1 MKKLFYAFLF
11 AATAILGGCNPIEEE
26 SKPLPE
32 GFDNTSL
39 EMNYCEVN
47 ARGNNN
53 YVIYLETQ
61 TAGETSRRIVFN
73 ITAEEVSNGVPVG
86 TFSVADGTV
95 AEGTFT
101 NILAGS
107 YYLRLTDATVLTLIE
122 DATLTIAQKEEGG
135 YTFEAKIAGNYN
147 LMEEVEEDQ
156 EQKKFV
162 NVDCKYEGA
171 PVLSGLTNGQYT
183 EFDSYVCVVSY
194 DEFKSGNKTYAQWD
208 FMNLSLNYYYYMA
221 TGKLYNN
228 DLATYPIGAATYTII
243 TVADAERGERIL
255 PQGTFPF
262 DAYNFGALNTALEA
276 EVEYIDPVTG
286 EEYADN
292 VYDGSVAIKA
302 LGGGQYSIT
311 TTAFCQ
317 HGAFKTTA
325 EQVLLID
332 YTQVELSIP
341 EGAIFLD
348 WQENT
353 AGNRW
358 VMTTIDPNNE
368 LLVEMHIYGKNAT
381 ADGLASGVYK
391 VSNSTNLESLDAGYE
406 GVILM
411 GDVDA
416 SGYNITGSNI
426 YNYDGEIVALIQEGE
441 VTITNNNA
449 GGYAVEF
456 NFEDQDD
463 VYYYG
468 GGSSSSVTISYPSEY
483 NVTQAQAMFVG
494 AGGWFIDLT
503 DTTKSGGLTLRV
515 LIIDDEDITFADGLP
530 IGRYRFDSNAAPGTV
545 LAGYMDNSG
554 AYYSMLISAD
564 GKSLYALLVDG
575 TVSISANGSDY
586 TVEIDCSDESG
597 NIHRGSYTGAIQ
609 LVNMYDE
616 EATAAPM
623 KAQSVTEWSNFNKKA
638 ISLGAHL
645 NKENALKTYARKAE
659 LK

>member
-47 ARGNNN
+47 ARGENN

-73 ITAEEVSNGVPVG
+73 ITAEEVADGVPVG

-95 AEGTFT
+95 AAGTFT
-101 NILAGS
+101 NVLAGS
-107 YYLRLTDATVLTLIE
+107 YYLRLTDSNILTLIE

-147 LMEEVEEDQ
+147 LLEEVEEDQ

-162 NVDCKYEGA
+162 NVECKFEGA
-171 PVLSGLTNGQYT
+171 PVLSGMQNGQFK
-183 EFDSYVCVVSY
+183 EVAGVCLIAY
-194 DEFKSGNKTYAQWD
+194 DEFKEGKNLYAQWT
-208 FMNLSLNYYYYMA
+208 FEHYSINYYTYLTTKQFYS
-221 TGKLYNN
+221 T
-228 DLATYPIGAATYTII
+228 DFVTYPL
-243 TVADAERGERIL
+243 TVTSWIMLTKADGSRGERIL
-255 PQGTFPF
+255 PQGNFPI
-262 DAYNFGALNTALEA
+262 DAYSFGYENTAFLAMYE
-276 EVEYIDPVTG
+276 EIDPSTG
-286 EEYADN
+286 ETIEEDF
-292 VYDGSVAIKA
+292 YDGNVNIKA

-311 TTAFCQ
+311 TTAY
-317 HGAFKTTA
+317 GLYNAYNVTA
-325 EQVLLID
+325 DLTAIID
-332 YTQVELSIP
+332 NTQIELSIP
-341 EGAIFLD
+341 EGGLFLD

-358 VMTTIDPNNE
+358 VMTAIDPNNE

-381 ADGLASGVYK
+381 TDGLTSGVYK
-391 VSNSTNLESLDAGYE
+391 VSNSTNVSGLDSKYE

-416 SGYNITGSNI
+416 DGYPVGSLI
-426 YNYDGEIVALIQEGE
+426 YNYDGDVVALIQDGE

-456 NFEDQDD
+456 NFTDHAS

-468 GGSSSSVTISYPSEY
+468 GGSSSNVTVTYPSEY
-483 NVTQAQAMFVG
+483 NVTKAQAMFVG

-503 DTTKSGGLTLRV
+503 DPTKSGGLTLRV

-530 IGRYRFDSNAAPGTV
+530 IGRYRFDTSAAPGTV
-545 LAGYMDNSG
+545 LAGYMDNTG
-554 AYYSMLISAD
+554 VYYSMLISAD
-564 GKSLYALLVDG
+564 GKSVYALLEDG
-575 TVSISANGSDY
+575 TVSVSANGSNY
-586 TVEIDCSDESG
+586 TIEIECSDESG
-597 NIHRGSYTGAIQ
+597 NIHRGSYTGAVQ
-609 LVNMYDE
+609 LINMYDE
-616 EATAAPM
+616 AATAPM
-623 KAQSVTEWSNFNKKA
+623 KAQSVTEWSNFNKKVVN
-638 ISLGAHL
+638 LGAHL
-645 NKENALKTYARKAE
+645 NKENMKDQLRKVAI
-659 LK
+659 K